1 MATTSGSAPTDD
13 PAAERETSRSY
24 ASRCG
29 KAVALLRMILE
40 PEDWETPEHRAR
52 VEALAREFLAEED
65 RRREV
70 EERQLDALLARRT
83 RP

>member
-1 MATTSGSAPTDD
+1 MATTSGFAPTDD
-13 PAAERETSRSY
+13 ARAERDTSRSY
-24 ASRCG
+24 AYRCG

-40 PEDWETPEHRAR
+40 PEDWETPEQRAR
-52 VEALAREFLAEED
+52 VEALAREFLAEEA

-70 EERQLDALLARRT
+70 EERQLDTLLARRA